1 MADDTKNIVR
11 LLLHEKPIKIVLAMA
26 KTEDAYPSQ
35 LAKDAD
41 CTFPH
46 TLAIIKTL
54 EENGIN
60 LHLHPRSLD
69 QHRCESEKI
78 GRKKEV
84 KLTSR
89 GVDIAHDL
97 AGLVRHLQ
105 SEVDKRETEG
115 EAQDETPKEE
125 GN

>member
-1 MADDTKNIVR
+1 MTDNTKTLVG
-11 LLLHEKPIKIVLAMA
+11 LLLHEKPVKMLLAMA

-46 TLAIIKTL
+46 TLAILKTL
-54 EENGIN
+54 EENGIV
-60 LHLHPRSLD
+60 
-69 QHRCESEKI
+69 ESEKT
-78 GRKKEV
+78 GRKKDV

-97 AGLVRHLQ
+97 AGLVRHLEGKQ
-105 SEVDKRETEG
+105 KKEPREDK
-115 EAQDETPKEE
+115 QQEE
-125 GN
+125 EK

>member
-1 MADDTKNIVR
+1 MADDTKNLVR

-54 EENGIN
+54 EENGIV
-60 LHLHPRSLD
+60 
-69 QHRCESEKI
+69 ESEKI